1 MKYLLCLVLIICFS
15 CTKKDIVVKGNFKE
29 KEKREIRTI
38 NLENTDQSEV
48 YILNSDSTYTFL
60 NSKDLSYNFG
70 KVIATNDSTAFIS
83 VPIEKFN
90 FLKSIHTIESK
101 SEDIELYFY
110 DKTGDLIPFLNIE
123 VYRDNYKTDL
133 LALNGLL
140 KLNSFPDSISIPK
153 LEYLSGLKHNF
164 SLSKNG
170 KSYEVYLDLNHEIL
184 EKFMNYNSPNNK
196 HFVVFT
202 PLEELL
208 K

>member
-29 KEKREIRTI
+29 KEKREIRSI

-90 FLKSIHTIESK
+90 FLKSIHTKESK

-140 KLNSFPDSISIPK
+140 KLNSLPDSISIPK
-153 LEYLSGLKHNF
+153 FFFDRSRICPKLLTTWKSCPRNF
-164 SLSKNG
+164 S
-170 KSYEVYLDLNHEIL
+170 
-184 EKFMNYNSPNNK
+184 M
-196 HFVVFT
+196 VFAFAGDST
-202 PLEELL
+202 ITRFSIIPD
-208 K
+208 